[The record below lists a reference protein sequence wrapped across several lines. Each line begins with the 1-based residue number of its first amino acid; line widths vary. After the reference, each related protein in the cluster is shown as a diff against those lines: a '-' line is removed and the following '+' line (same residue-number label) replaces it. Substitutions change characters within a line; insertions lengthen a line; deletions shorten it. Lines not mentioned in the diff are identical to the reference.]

1 MFLYMQ
7 QSRKMEKDDIVKKRH
22 YPSITGLWKLT
33 VKKMPSTKMK
43 QRHVIGNRWYNCD
56 LLCCTASSSRRLAT
70 VSKFLHPHYK
80 SISSQSSWHH
90 KLRVNP
96 SQDTK
101 QGAFWKTLLTNRMK
115 LQHIF
120 MGDNDPGFRA
130 SMQFLQNSCMWCLDA
145 INENR
150 AEMANLATCM
160 T

>member
-1 MFLYMQ
+1 MQ
-7 QSRKMEKDDIVKKRH
+7 HSRKMEKDDIVKKRH

-33 VKKMPSTKMK
+33 VKKCLQQKWNNGTLLGTDDIT
-43 QRHVIGNRWYNCD
+43 VISFAALRRLPED
-56 LLCCTASSSRRLAT
+56 LLPFPNSCT
-70 VSKFLHPHYK
+70 HIYK

-96 SQDTK
+96 RQDTK